1 MVDREGFEPS
11 KAMLADL
18 QSAPFDRSGTYPLT
32 LEAGQKLLCF
42 LILGKL
48 KREKNYFFS
57 FIGVWLRFFQA

>member
-18 QSAPFDRSGTYPLT
+18 QSAPFDRSGTYPLM

-42 LILGKL
+42 LFLGKL

-57 FIGVWLRFFQA
+57 FNGIRDRFFQA